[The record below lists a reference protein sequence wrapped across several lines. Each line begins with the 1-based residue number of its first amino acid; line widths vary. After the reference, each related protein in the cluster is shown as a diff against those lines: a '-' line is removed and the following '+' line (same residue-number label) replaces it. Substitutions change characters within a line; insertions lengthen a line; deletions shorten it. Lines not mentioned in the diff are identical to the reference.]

1 MRTADKT
8 FFGHPWGLA
17 TLFGTE
23 MWERFSFYGMRAIL
37 AAFLMA
43 PPVRNGL
50 GLPEATAFAILGVYQ
65 GMVYLTALPGG
76 WVADRVLGAR
86 RAVLLG
92 GVIIM
97 CGHISMALPVRGPF
111 FVYLGLLLIVSGT
124 GLLKPNVS
132 GMVGY
137 LYREDED
144 ARRDSG
150 FSLFY
155 MGINIGALAGI
166 SLTPVLAGDSH
177 WHLAF
182 GAAAVGMAFGL
193 TWYVLGK
200 RSLHGA
206 GERVPQPLTPAER
219 RVAVRWV
226 LAAIAALAVIAALL
240 SAAGLFTED
249 GITWTVTAIIALVTI
264 FYLSYIIHGG
274 HGITPL
280 ERRRFG
286 AYIWLF
292 CAAVIFW
299 MIFDLAPGPVTNFA
313 MKSVD
318 LEFFG
323 FTIPAGWTQNLNSL
337 FVIVFSPIFAALWLT
352 RWGSRVSS
360 PMKFTFALFM
370 AGLSFVV
377 LASAATVAAAGVKV
391 SILWLVVMY
400 LMQTIGELTLSP
412 VGLSVSTKLAP
423 HHFKG
428 QILGVW
434 FLAAALGDAIGGQ
447 TYRLTAFLTLPQY
460 YLVLGGIALAAGL
473 FLLMFVGRLKALMGD
488 EDVAPGQA
496 LTH

>member
-1 MRTADKT
+1 MRATDKT

-43 PPVRNGL
+43 PAIRNGL
-50 GLPEATAFAILGVYQ
+50 GLPETTAYAILGVYQ

-76 WVADRVLGAR
+76 WVADRLLGAR
-86 RAVLLG
+86 KAVLLG
-92 GVIIM
+92 GFIIM
-97 CGHISMALPVRGPF
+97 CGHISMALPVKGPL

-166 SLTPVLAGDSH
+166 SLTPVLAGDTN

-182 GAAAVGMAFGL
+182 GAAAVGMALGL
-193 TWYVLGK
+193 IWYVLG
-200 RSLHGA
+200 RPSLHGA
-206 GERVPQPLTPAER
+206 GERVPQPLTPPER
-219 RVAVRWV
+219 RLAVRWV
-226 LAAIAALAVIAALL
+226 LIGVAALVVLALL
-240 SAAGLFTED
+240 LSVTGLFTED
-249 GITWTVTAIIALVTI
+249 GVTWTVTAIIALVTV

-274 HGITPL
+274 HGITPQ

-292 CAAVIFW
+292 CAAVVFW
-299 MIFDLAPGPVTNFA
+299 MIFDLAPGPVTAFA
-313 MKSVD
+313 QKSVD
-318 LEFFG
+318 LTFFG
-323 FTIPAGWTQNLNSL
+323 FTIPAGWTQNFNSL
-337 FVIVFSPIFAALWLT
+337 FVIVFSPIFAAIWLT

-360 PMKFTFALFM
+360 PMKFAFALFM

-377 LASAATVAAAGVKV
+377 LATAANVAAGGIRV

-400 LMQTIGELTLSP
+400 LLQTIGELTLSP

-447 TYRLTAFLTLPQY
+447 TFRLTHFLSLTQY
-460 YLVLGGIALAAGL
+460 YLVLAAIALVAGL
-473 FLLMFVGRLKALMGD
+473 FLLMFVRRLKAIMAEG
-488 EDVAPGQA
+488 DVAPAGP
-496 LTH
+496 

>member
-1 MRTADKT
+1 MRTTDKT

-43 PPVRNGL
+43 PAVRSGL
-50 GLPEATAFAILGVYQ
+50 GLPGTTAFAIVGVYQ

-76 WVADRVLGAR
+76 WVADRLLGAR

-92 GVIIM
+92 GFIIM
-97 CGHISMALPVRGPF
+97 CGHISMAVPVRGPL
-111 FVYLGLLLIVSGT
+111 FVYLGLLLIVCGT

-137 LYREDED
+137 LYRDDED

-166 SLTPVLAGDSH
+166 SVTPVLARDSH

-182 GAAAVGMAFGL
+182 GAAAVGMALGL
-193 TWYVLGK
+193 IWYVMGR

-206 GERVPQPLTPAER
+206 GERVPQPLTPHER

-226 LAAIAALAVIAALL
+226 LAGLAALAALTVL
-240 SAAGLFTED
+240 LAVTGLFTED
-249 GITWTVTAIIALVTI
+249 GVTWTVTAIIALITI
-264 FYLSYIIHGG
+264 FYLSYIMHGG
-274 HGITPL
+274 HGITPV

-292 CAAVIFW
+292 FAAVIFW
-299 MIFDLAPGPVTNFA
+299 MIFDLAPGPVTDFA
-313 MKSVD
+313 TKSVD
-318 LEFFG
+318 LTFFG
-323 FTIPAGWTQNLNSL
+323 LTIPPGWTQNLNSL

-370 AGLSFVV
+370 AALSFVV
-377 LASAATVAAAGVKV
+377 LAMAADVASAGVKV

-400 LMQTIGELTLSP
+400 LLQTIGELTLSP

-423 HHFKG
+423 AAFKG

-434 FLAAALGDAIGGQ
+434 FLAAALGDAVGGQ
-447 TYRLTAFLTLPQY
+447 TFRLTHFLSLTQY
-460 YLVLGGIALAAGL
+460 YLVLAGIALVAGL
-473 FLLMFVGRLKALMGD
+473 FLLMFVRRLKALMGD

>member
-1 MRTADKT
+1 MKAAEKT

-23 MWERFSFYGMRAIL
+23 MWERFSFYGMRAVL
-37 AAFLMA
+37 AAFLVA
-43 PPVRNGL
+43 PAVRNGL
-50 GLPEATAFAILGVYQ
+50 GLPETTAFAIVGVYQ

-76 WVADRVLGAR
+76 WLADRVLGAR

-97 CGHISMALPVRGPF
+97 MGHISMAIPVRSPV

-137 LYREDED
+137 LYRDDQD

-166 SLTPVLAGDSH
+166 SLTPVLAGDRN

-182 GAAAVGMAFGL
+182 GSAAVGMALGL
-193 TWYVLGK
+193 IWYALGK

-206 GERVPQPLTPAER
+206 GERVPQPLSAAER
-219 RVAVRWV
+219 RGAVKWVLVGLVTLAV
-226 LAAIAALAVIAALL
+226 LAALLAVT
-240 SAAGLFTED
+240 GLFTED
-249 GITWTVTAIIALVTI
+249 GVTWTVTAIIALITV
-264 FYLSYIIHGG
+264 FYLSYIMHGG

-292 CAAVIFW
+292 FAAVVFW
-299 MIFDLAPGPVTNFA
+299 MIFDLAPGPVTGFA

-318 LEFFG
+318 LTFFG
-323 FTIPAGWTQNLNSL
+323 FTVPAGWTQNFNSL
-337 FVIVFSPIFAALWLT
+337 FVIVFSPVFAAIWLT
-352 RWGSRVSS
+352 RWGSRVSA
-360 PMKFTFALFM
+360 PLKFTFALFM

-377 LASAATVAAAGVKV
+377 LATAAGVASGGVRV
-391 SILWLVVMY
+391 SILWLMVMY
-400 LMQTIGELTLSP
+400 LMQTVGELTLSP

-423 HHFKG
+423 AAFKG

-447 TYRLTAFLTLPQY
+447 TYRLTGFLSLTQY
-460 YLVLGGIALAAGL
+460 YLVLGGVALVAGL
-473 FLLMFVGRLKALMGD
+473 ILLMFVRRLKALMGD